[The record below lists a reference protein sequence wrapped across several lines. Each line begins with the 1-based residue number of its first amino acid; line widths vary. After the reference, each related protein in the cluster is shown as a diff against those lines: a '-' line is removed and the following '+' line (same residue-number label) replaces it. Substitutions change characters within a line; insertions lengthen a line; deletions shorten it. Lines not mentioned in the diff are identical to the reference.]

1 MEAQMAW
8 QVMADIVDHGSVS
21 LASFVVRY
29 MLQYSGGSK
38 LKLRLREFQ
47 S

>member
-1 MEAQMAW
+1 MAW

-21 LASFVVRY
+21 LASFVVRD
-29 MLQYSGGSK
+29 MFQYSGVSK
-38 LKLRLREFQ
+38 LKLRLRGEQ